1 MASYPEGTSTV
12 ACPGPSQMSAS
23 DPGNPKL
30 PAAPRPADG
39 EPTTSALFALLYQ
52 ELHALAQGYLRRER
66 PWHTL
71 QATALV
77 HEAYVQLSRGGERPW
92 QERDHFLATAACAI
106 RRVLVN
112 HAEAHRSQKR
122 GGGAPKV
129 SLDDAVELAA
139 PKTTVDVLALDEALA
154 RLEQLDA
161 RQCRIVELRFF
172 GGLAIDEI
180 ARLLGVS
187 ARTVDGD
194 WAMAKAWLQAEL
206 GPGGPA

>member
-1 MASYPEGTSTV
+1 MA
-12 ACPGPSQMSAS
+12 PSDHDSGS
-23 DPGNPKL
+23 DPPFTDVGPV
-30 PAAPRPADG
+30 A
-39 EPTTSALFALLYQ
+39 PTTSALFALLYQ

-71 QATALV
+71 QATAIV

-92 QERDHFLATAACAI
+92 REHDHFLATAARAI

-112 HAEAHRSQKR
+112 HAEAHKAQKR
-122 GGGAPKV
+122 GGGGPRI
-129 SLDDAVELAA
+129 SLDEAVEVATPGA
-139 PKTTVDVLALDEALA
+139 SVDVLALEEALA

-161 RQCRIVELRFF
+161 RQSRIVELRFF

-187 ARTVDGD
+187 PRTVDGD
-194 WAMAKAWLQAEL
+194 WAMARAWLQCEL
-206 GPGGPA
+206 RGDDGAS